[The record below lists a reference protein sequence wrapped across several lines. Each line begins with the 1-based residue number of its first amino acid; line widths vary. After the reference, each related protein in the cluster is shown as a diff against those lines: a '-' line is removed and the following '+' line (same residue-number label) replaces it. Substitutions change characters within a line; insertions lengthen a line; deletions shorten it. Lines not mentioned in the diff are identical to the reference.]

1 MNKANDLALLDE
13 FLNSE
18 PFMYEM
24 DKMAA
29 AYPLCQE
36 ARADFDRALEAVKPR
51 LDNFREWD
59 ALDCANTICAVA
71 YAKLGVLYGMRIL
84 SIFQSG
90 LANSQALGD
99 LIVARMRGT
108 EAACK
113 DEGGRGSAGE

>member
-18 PFMYEM
+18 PFMDEL

-71 YAKLGVLYGMRIL
+71 YAQLGVLYGMRIL
-84 SIFQSG
+84 SNLPERPGKFPSAWRFDRG
-90 LANSQALGD
+90 AD
-99 LIVARMRGT
+99 ARN
-108 EAACK
+108 
-113 DEGGRGSAGE
+113 RGSVQR